1 MKFSLSQKIE
11 EIRQKPEHIRMRYV
25 WAWLAI
31 SMIFIFGIW
40 VFSVR
45 ESFKAVNFSQDQ
57 LPDLK
62 SGMPDLREDISSM
75 EEFQKS
81 LEQSSS
87 TNEGFEEESISNLQN
102 DKE

>member
-1 MKFSLSQKIE
+1 MKFSLNQKIE

-40 VFSVR
+40 IFSVK
-45 ESFKAVNFSQDQ
+45 ENFKSVNLGQDQ

-62 SGMPDLREDISSM
+62 SGMPNLKESLPSM
-75 EEFQKS
+75 GDFQKG
-81 LEQSSS
+81 LDQSSTS
-87 TNEGFEEESISNLQN
+87 SEGFEKESITSLQN
-102 DKE
+102 DKQ